1 MRDRGGGGRGWGR
14 RGGRTLQGCSA
25 CLNIHKRRKQCET
38 HSEGE
43 NRIPAVNQTFAGIS
57 SAFFVLTECKLSSAD
72 LTPATFAADLKVG
85 VVFSEAK
92 MKQ

>member
-1 MRDRGGGGRGWGR
+1 MGAAR
-14 RGGRTLQGCSA
+14 RQDASRMFGLFKYSQ
-25 CLNIHKRRKQCET
+25 KERKQCET

-43 NRIPAVNQTFAGIS
+43 NRIPAVNQTFAVIS

-72 LTPATFAADLKVG
+72 LTPATFAADFKVR
-85 VVFSEAK
+85 VVFLEAK